1 MKFSG
6 RLNDMLGS
14 GQRTLGTQV
23 FDDLFSKITTRQWRE
38 GEKLPS
44 ETDLA
49 RHYNV
54 SRPVIRAAIQEL
66 RAQGF
71 VTTTKGLGTF
81 VKRCNYDQVSS
92 IRLSQINDLEDM
104 VRCYEYRIA
113 LEGKMAYWAALRCN
127 AADRIELQQA
137 FDATEAAYEKSE
149 RLALDTDFV
158 FHLTIAE
165 ATHNR
170 FFPQAMQ
177 IVRLQAGQGMEKVS
191 EYFVGNKARHSSIK
205 SVEHSL
211 ILEGILRGDGE
222 MAEAAMVLHLTR
234 SMKWLCADEKNC

>member
-6 RLNDMLGS
+6 RLNYMLGN
-14 GQRTLGTQV
+14 GQRTLGSQV
-23 FDDLFSKITTRQWRE
+23 FDDLFSKITTRQLKE

-44 ETDLA
+44 ESDLA
-49 RHYNV
+49 RMYNV

-71 VTTTKGLGTF
+71 IKTTKGLGSF
-81 VKRCNYDQVSS
+81 VKRCSYEQVSS
-92 IRLSQINDLEDM
+92 IRLSKIEDVEDM
-104 VRCYEYRIA
+104 VRCYQYRIA
-113 LEGKMAYWAALRCN
+113 LEGKMAYWAAINCN
-127 AADRIELQQA
+127 ASDRIALQRA
-137 FDATEAAYEKSE
+137 FDATEAAYEKNTK
-149 RLALDTDFV
+149 LALDTDFV

-177 IVRLQAGQGMEKVS
+177 LIRLQVSQGMERVS
-191 EYFVGNKARHSSIK
+191 DYFVGNKARHSSIK

-222 MAEAAMVLHLTR
+222 MAEAAMVLHLSR
-234 SMKWLCADEKNC
+234 SMKWLSGDK

>member
-113 LEGKMAYWAALRCN
+113 LEGKMAYWAAMQPTGLNFSGR
-127 AADRIELQQA
+127 LMQQKQRTRRA
-137 FDATEAAYEKSE
+137 RGWRSIPI
-149 RLALDTDFV
+149 L
-158 FHLTIAE
+158 
-165 ATHNR
+165 
-170 FFPQAMQ
+170 FF
-177 IVRLQAGQGMEKVS
+177 I
-191 EYFVGNKARHSSIK
+191 
-205 SVEHSL
+205 
-211 ILEGILRGDGE
+211 
-222 MAEAAMVLHLTR
+222 
-234 SMKWLCADEKNC
+234 